1 MRFGVLLALL
11 VAAGTPLLAYIWETL
26 NQLLAGHVSGRRLL
40 ITVPLAALLAALLV
54 VAARTLSRVA
64 TTAGQ
69 PGAEPEPDI
78 SGTLFLTAFLLM
90 FTFGGWLVAYLL
102 FLNR

>member
-1 MRFGVLLALL
+1 MRFSVLLSLL

-40 ITVPLAALLAALLV
+40 ITTPLAALLAALLV
-54 VAARTLSRVA
+54 VAARTLDRVA
-64 TTAGQ
+64 TTPSQ
-69 PGAEPEPDI
+69 PGAEPEPNI
-78 SGTLFLTAFLLM
+78 PGTLFLTAFLLM
-90 FTFGGWLVAYLL
+90 FTFGGWLVVYLL